1 MMLSLPPVFL
11 PALCRLVFLYQMFKH
26 ELHHFSLQPFVC
38 WSVTYIFR
46 SNNLNNLPQSLQL
59 KSAAWLKVQCSVV
72 NLICV
77 FSSFWSSCS
86 VVFPLQPINVVAW
99 SPCGQF
105 LAAGSVGGSLNVW
118 DVSSKLC
125 VERYTSLKTVSRT
138 VSNVYYAVWNGRLK
152 AEQSSNGRRSFQL
165 KLSRLCCR
173 QKHEKGFTVCC
184 LAWHPSG
191 SQIAYTDTEGR
202 LGLLDGLGTSN
213 TDTTKVLLRQHS
225 IQTLLLTQLQ

>member
-1 MMLSLPPVFL
+1 MTEGSV
-11 PALCRLVFLYQMFKH
+11 LCRESDLCFLLILKF
-26 ELHHFSLQPFVC
+26 L
-38 WSVTYIFR
+38 FR
-46 SNNLNNLPQSLQL
+46 RVS
-59 KSAAWLKVQCSVV
+59 SAAHQRGGLVAVWAVPGSRQRGGFTERVGREQQAVCGKVH
-72 NLICV
+72 
-77 FSSFWSSCS
+77 
-86 VVFPLQPINVVAW
+86 
-99 SPCGQF
+99 
-105 LAAGSVGGSLNVW
+105 
-118 DVSSKLC
+118 K
-125 VERYTSLKTVSRT
+125 LKTVSRT

-152 AEQSSNGRRSFQL
+152 AEQSSNGRRSLQL

-225 IQTLLLTQLQ
+225 IQTLLLTQL